1 MNGKKS
7 LMLKNGG
14 ITFKVLFSDNPM
26 IFRSRDC
33 AGTGTHVVDVS
44 EIRNID
50 VTRTADRDY
59 IYETIE
65 FIHDGTEYV
74 SRFLFPDSGE
84 DIHGRS

>member
-1 MNGKKS
+1 MIEDAVQKWMKEISTKAESYGKAIEE
-7 LMLKNGG
+7 G
-14 ITFKVLFSDNPM
+14 D
-26 IFRSRDC
+26 RSEEGRK
-33 AGTGTHVVDVS
+33 
-44 EIRNID
+44 RKKQL
-50 VTRTADRDY
+50 RTADRDY

>member
-1 MNGKKS
+1 M
-7 LMLKNGG
+7 
-14 ITFKVLFSDNPM
+14 TEDAVQ
-26 IFRSRDC
+26 
-33 AGTGTHVVDVS
+33 
-44 EIRNID
+44 
-50 VTRTADRDY
+50 RDY